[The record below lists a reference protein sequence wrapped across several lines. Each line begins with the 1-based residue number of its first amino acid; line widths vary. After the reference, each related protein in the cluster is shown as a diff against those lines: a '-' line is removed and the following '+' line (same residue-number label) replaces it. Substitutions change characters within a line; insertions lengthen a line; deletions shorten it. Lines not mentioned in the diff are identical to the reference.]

1 MASKLHVLIVGCGTA
16 GLMLANLLEKA
27 CISYQIFEKTKELKP
42 LGSAI
47 ALTTLSHI
55 FEQLGMYDELMAVSK
70 KFGALHLIQEDLK
83 HRNTFNARAPGLDVE
98 EVYGDYTQ
106 VIARYD
112 LIRVLLSRIPPGK
125 ILYNK
130 RVLST
135 KHEDDEVIIHCHDNT
150 TYGGTILV
158 GADGA
163 YSSVRQNMYKELSVK
178 GLLPKVDAKPLG
190 YDYDCLVGVT
200 KPLDP
205 KKYPVL
211 NDEFCEFQI
220 VLGNEIPYSWWFMPL
235 ANNTLGWMVT
245 QDVRKNGTAVERN
258 FRFSEWDLD
267 SAKNMCDKVR
277 HLPCP
282 YGGTLGDILD
292 ETPKE
297 VISKV
302 MLEDKFFTTWYHK
315 RTVLLGDACHK
326 MLPFGGQGAT
336 MAMQS
341 AVTLANLLF
350 DMRNVTEPEI
360 TRVFKQ
366 YYGARSGPGKLAVNS
381 SHKTGSVMHMRGT
394 FGNVFRH
401 IGFNWMPRWA
411 MKKGMDSYNGYKEQI
426 SFLPFTKFRGT
437 FVPRTN
443 KPSGRMAPGSNI
455 AMAV

>member
-27 CISYQIFEKTKELKP
+27 CISYQLKP

-55 FEQLGMYDELMAVSK
+55 FEQLGIYDELMAVSK
-70 KFGALHLIQEDLK
+70 KFGALHLVQEDLK

-112 LIRVLLSRIPPGK
+112 LIRVLLSRIPPRR

-163 YSSVRQNMYKELSVK
+163 YSSVRQNMYKEMSAK
-178 GLLPKVDAKPLG
+178 GLLPKADAKPLG

-205 KKYPVL
+205 EKYPVL
-211 NDEFCEFQI
+211 KDEFCEFQI
-220 VLGNEIPYSWWFMPL
+220 VLGKEIPYSSL
-235 ANNTLGWMVT
+235 ANDTLGWMVT

-258 FRFSEWDLD
+258 FRFSEWDPD
-267 SAKNMCDKVR
+267 SAKNMCDNVR

-292 ETPKE
+292 ETPNE

-315 RTVLLGDACHK
+315 RTVLLGDGK

-341 AVTLANLLF
+341 AVALANLLF
-350 DMRNVTEPEI
+350 DMHNVTEPEI
-360 TRVFKQ
+360 TRVFEK
-366 YYGARSGPGKLAVNS
+366 YYDARSRPGKLAVNS
-381 SHKTGSVMHMRGT
+381 SHQTGSVMHMRGT
-394 FGNVFRH
+394 LGNIFRH
-401 IGFNWMPRWA
+401 IGFNWMPKWA

-426 SFLPFTKFRGT
+426 SFLPFAKFRGT
-437 FVPRTN
+437 FVPMTN
-443 KPSGRMAPGSNI
+443 KPSRRMIPGSNI

>member
-16 GLMLANLLEKA
+16 GLMLGNLLEKA

-47 ALTTLSHI
+47 ALTSLSHI

-70 KFGALHLIQEDLK
+70 NFTALHLVDEDMN
-83 HRNTFNARAPGLDVE
+83 HRNTFHARAPGIDVR

-112 LIRVLLSRIPPGK
+112 LIRILMSRIPPYK

-135 KHEDDEVIIHCHDNT
+135 KHEDDEVIINCHDNT
-150 TYGGTILV
+150 SYAGTILV

-163 YSSVRQNMYKELSVK
+163 YSSVRQNMYKELSAK

-200 KPLDP
+200 NPLDP
-205 KKYPVL
+205 KKYPIL
-211 NDEFCEFQI
+211 EEEYCEFQI
-220 VLGNEIPYSWWFMPL
+220 VLGKNIPFSWWFIPL
-235 ANNTLGWMVT
+235 SGNRCGWLVT
-245 QDVRKNGTAVERN
+245 EDVRKNGTAVERN
-258 FRFSEWDLD
+258 FRFSEWDPD

-302 MLEDKFFTTWYHK
+302 MLEDK
-315 RTVLLGDACHK
+315 

-336 MAMQS
+336 MAIQS

-350 DMRNVTEPEI
+350 DMKDVSSSEI
-360 TRVFKQ
+360 TRIFKE
-366 YYGARSGPGKLAVNS
+366 YYDARSGPGRLCVKS
-381 SHKTGSVMHMRGT
+381 SHQSGTLMHMRGPI
-394 FGNVFRH
+394 GSALRYV
-401 IGFNWMPRWA
+401 GFNWTPKWA
-411 MKKGMDSYNGYKEQI
+411 VRKGMDVYNEYKEQI
-426 SFLPFTKFRGT
+426 SYLPFVEFRGT
-437 FVPRTN
+437 FHSRTN
-443 KPSGRMAPGSNI
+443 TPSRRMVPGSNI